1 MKLGPKFKIC
11 RRVGDRVFGKCEG
24 TKFTVSGTDRIRRGG
39 KHPKGAP
46 SEYAM
51 QLTEKQKARFTYGMT
66 ERQFSNYVNEAKK
79 KSGSNASVE
88 LYKRLE
94 SRVDNV
100 LYRLGLTSSRQ
111 AARQLVSHGH
121 ITINDK
127 RIRIPSYLVKIG
139 DKIGI
144 REGSKNKGPF
154 AGLAEKLAGKTT
166 PEWIGF
172 DLQKTEATIKGEPVF
187 GQAESNINFGVI
199 LEFYSR

>member
-1 MKLGPKFKIC
+1 MKLGPKYKIC

-24 TKFTVSGTDRIRRGG
+24 TKFTVSGTERIRRGG

-46 SEYAM
+46 SEYAL

-79 KSGSNASVE
+79 KAGSNPSVE

-94 SRVDNV
+94 SRIDNV
-100 LYRLGLTSSRQ
+100 IYRLGMTSSRQ
-111 AARQLVSHGH
+111 ASRQMVSHGH
-121 ITINDK
+121 ITVNGK
-127 RIRIPSYLVKIG
+127 KIRVPSYLVKIG

-154 AGLAEKLAGKTT
+154 AGLAEKLAGKTV

-172 DLQKTEATIKGEPVF
+172 DLQKAEITIKGEPVF
-187 GQAESNINFGVI
+187 GQAESTINYGVI